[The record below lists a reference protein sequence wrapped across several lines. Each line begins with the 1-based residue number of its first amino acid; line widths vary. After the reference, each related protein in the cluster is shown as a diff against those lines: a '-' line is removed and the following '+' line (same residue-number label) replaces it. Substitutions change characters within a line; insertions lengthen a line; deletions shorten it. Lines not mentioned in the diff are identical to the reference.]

1 MAMLND
7 AKAAKTGKESGEAGS
22 PKAEHKK
29 KKHPKTGVESGEA
42 GTPAAQDAGDDSS
55 GDSDNSQQPSGQGGA
70 QETYQTPDQTTQI
83 QQSGPPPVVN
93 PAAPGAGDESGGSDT
108 PGQSGGQGQDP
119 DEDQASDQA
128 DQSQSQD
135 SDQDGDQDQGGGSD
149 PDADQDQDQS
159 ASGAP
164 PGGAGDSAPPAA
176 GTPPAAGNDQAAG
189 KEAAKG
195 AHVNADGLPQ
205 VPMSPAL
212 KEEYQRITMALHK
225 ALYQLPGDKAATGVL
240 KSLFPQ
246 GPAKIK
252 GVVMASLA
260 LITQIHKQLKFPP
273 QLILPF
279 TKDVVS
285 HVMDLGQQVK
295 KIQYSEQECT
305 AILGATL
312 ESVMRVFGV
321 SQKQVQALGQHVPK
335 SVLAT
340 HVQKYQAA
348 HKFAKSAIDQ
358 NNQGWNH
365 PHLAGQGGAPGGQPP
380 GGQPPAAQGGP
391 PPAAQGGAPPAA
403 QGGPPPA
410 AAAPPPA
417 QQGGMLSQAAGGQ

>member
-42 GTPAAQDAGDDSS
+42 GTPAAQDAEDDSS
-55 GDSDNSQQPSGQGGA
+55 GDSDNSTQPSGQGGA

-108 PGQSGGQGQDP
+108 PGQAGGQGQDP

-159 ASGAP
+159 GAGAP
-164 PGGAGDSAPPAA
+164 PGGAGAPPAQGA
-176 GTPPAAGNDQAAG
+176 TPPAAGNDAAAG

-195 AHVNADGLPQ
+195 AHLNADGLPQ
-205 VPMSPAL
+205 IPMSPAL
-212 KEEYQRITMALHK
+212 KEEYQRINMALHK

-365 PHLAGQGGAPGGQPP
+365 PHLAGPGGAP

-403 QGGPPPA
+403 QGGAPPA
-410 AAAPPPA
+410 AAAPPPSPPPA

>member
-29 KKHPKTGVESGEA
+29 KKHPKTGAESGEA

-212 KEEYQRITMALHK
+212 KEEYQRINMALHK
-225 ALYQLPGDKAATGVL
+225 ALYQLPGDKAATGIL
-240 KSLFPQ
+240 KSLFPD

-252 GVVMASLA
+252 GAVMASLT
-260 LITQIHKQLKFPP
+260 LLTQIHKQLKLPP

-285 HVMDLGQQVK
+285 HVLDLGQQVK
-295 KIQYSEQECT
+295 HIQYSEQELT
-305 AILGATL
+305 AILGAAI
-312 ESVMRVFGV
+312 ESVYRIFGV
-321 SQKQVQALGQHVPK
+321 SKKQVQALQQHVPK
-335 SVLAT
+335 SVMAA
-340 HVQKYQAA
+340 HAQKYQQAHAVAKQATDKNNAA
-348 HKFAKSAIDQ
+348 WHT
-358 NNQGWNH
+358 
-365 PHLAGQGGAPGGQPP
+365 PHLDPANQQGGQPP
-380 GGQPPAAQGGP
+380 
-391 PPAAQGGAPPAA
+391 QGGAPPAA
-403 QGGPPPA
+403 QG
-410 AAAPPPA
+410 APPQAAQQPA
-417 QQGGMLSQAAGGQ
+417 PDEDATQPDEQPAPQQGGMLSQAAGGQ